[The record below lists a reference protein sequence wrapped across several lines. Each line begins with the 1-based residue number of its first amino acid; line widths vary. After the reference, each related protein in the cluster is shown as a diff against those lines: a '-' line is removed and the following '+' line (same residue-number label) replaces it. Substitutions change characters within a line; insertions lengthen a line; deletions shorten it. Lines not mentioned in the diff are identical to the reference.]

1 MLGLRVWILTLVSSD
16 SFFDSPPES
25 AFYISNITEW
35 RKEIPAPVVS
45 APDFPFSSDFQDM
58 HTAEFFEIKDTAS
71 ECSMDSAY
79 QSQSGASRRGAQ
91 KPELHHQDSRISS
104 QFVGSDIYSPT
115 MSSENYSTFPET
127 LDMSHMQPATSGT
140 WNATEGPLTYAN
152 YSTAQDYTHYS
163 PANMPRFAPSTIA
176 DSPQWATSETNFQ
189 NNPFTFTSWP
199 TNDTMFNSPQ
209 RNWHSAS
216 YDASERPAT
225 LRNSSSYS
233 LQEESRRA
241 SAQDAGF
248 GAFVGTPTSTAS
260 VHFPQTV
267 NVLEDTKPASV
278 AHSVEDNEDSL
289 SQSEAAETKLE
300 EERTKVAR
308 SHPLYQQTPD
318 KDGKYHCP
326 EEGKAGCTHK
336 PTALKCNYEYVSF
349 LHNPT
354 CTDTFNSKYVDSHLK
369 PFRCNK
375 KTCVGVQFSSTACL
389 LRHERE
395 AHGMHGHGARPHLC
409 HFRDCERAVPGH
421 GFPRRYNLFDHMKR
435 VHQYDGPTT
444 EPSPPVQGQAPR
456 KSASRK
462 RKASAEETG
471 EKRVKV
477 VKLTAEQQRQQR
489 REALTK
495 EFLSKKQHIIDVLTN
510 LSAPN
515 ELGDDIQLTKEVVGL
530 HDICT
535 QYRDVFGG

>member
-1 MLGLRVWILTLVSSD
+1 MDSTGILQVSLGHTNMAFSFSVFTNID
-16 SFFDSPPES
+16 SFFDSPPET
-25 AFYISNITEW
+25 AFFISNITEW

-58 HTAEFFEIKDTAS
+58 HTSDLFELKDTAS

-91 KPELHHQDSRISS
+91 KPELHRQGSRMSN
-104 QFVGSDIYSPT
+104 QFVGSVIYSPT
-115 MSSENYSTFPET
+115 MSSDNYSAFPEN
-127 LDMSHMQPATSGT
+127 LDMSHMHQPATSGT
-140 WNATEGPLTYAN
+140 WNATEGPLSYAN

-163 PANMPRFAPSTIA
+163 TANMPRFGPATLS
-176 DSPQWATSETNFQ
+176 DSPQWATPETNFQ

-199 TNDTMFNSPQ
+199 TNDNMFNTTPQ

-216 YDASERPAT
+216 FDTPERPAT

-233 LQEESRRA
+233 LQEESQRA
-241 SAQDAGF
+241 SAQDVGF
-248 GAFVGTPTSTAS
+248 GAFVGTPTSTTS
-260 VHFPQTV
+260 VHFPQPMNNTM
-267 NVLEDTKPASV
+267 EDAKPASV
-278 AHSVEDNEDSL
+278 AQSVDDNEDTL

-336 PTALKCNYEYVSF
+336 PTALKCNY
-349 LHNPT
+349 
-354 CTDTFNSKYVDSHLK
+354 DKYVDSHLK

-510 LSAPN
+510 LSTPSD
-515 ELGDDIQLTKEVVGL
+515 LGDDIQLTKEVVGL

>member
-1 MLGLRVWILTLVSSD
+1 MANDADLTGSLSD
-16 SFFDSPPES
+16 SFFDSPPEP

-58 HTAEFFEIKDTAS
+58 STSDFFELKDTVS

-79 QSQSGASRRGAQ
+79 QSQSGASRRGPR
-91 KPELHHQDSRISS
+91 KPEMNRQESQMSS
-104 QFVGSDIYSPT
+104 HFVGSDIYSPT
-115 MSSENYSTFPET
+115 MSSDNFSAFPDT
-127 LDMSHMQPATSGT
+127 LDMSHVQQTSTSGSWEPT
-140 WNATEGPLTYAN
+140 DGPLAYAN
-152 YSTAQDYTHYS
+152 YSTAQDYTQYTTCNMTRFTPSSISGS
-163 PANMPRFAPSTIA
+163 PHWPSA
-176 DSPQWATSETNFQ
+176 DTHFQ
-189 NNPFTFTSWP
+189 NNTFPFSSWP
-199 TNDTMFNSPQ
+199 SHNTNDAMFSTPTSQ
-209 RNWHSAS
+209 RNWQNAS
-216 YDASERPAT
+216 LDASERPSAA
-225 LRNSSSYS
+225 RYSSYGF
-233 LQEESRRA
+233 QQESRRA
-241 SAQDAGF
+241 STQDSTF
-248 GAFVGTPTSTAS
+248 GAFVATPTSTTS
-260 VHFPQTV
+260 VHFPTV
-267 NVLEDTKPASV
+267 DLDQSRLVESRNENEDMKAASAPQSLDGHEDT
-278 AHSVEDNEDSL
+278 L
-289 SQSEAAETKLE
+289 SQSEVADTKLE

-326 EEGKAGCTHK
+326 EEGKAGCSHK
-336 PTALKCNYEYVSF
+336 PTALKCNY
-349 LHNPT
+349 
-354 CTDTFNSKYVDSHLK
+354 DKYVDSHLK

-444 EPSPPVQGQAPR
+444 EPSPPVQGQATR
-456 KSASRK
+456 KSSSRK
-462 RKASAEETG
+462 RKASAEESG
-471 EKRVKV
+471 EKRAKV

-489 REALTK
+489 REALSK
-495 EFLSKKQHIIDVLTN
+495 EFLAKKQHIIEVLTN
-510 LSAPN
+510 LSNPSD
-515 ELGDDIQLTKEVVGL
+515 LGDDIQLTKEVVGL